1 MKKFSSIKWLLMFSK
16 VVSDIGSTLPHYV
29 HADAHTPIGQF
40 VVLSTY
46 YTSKYAANT
55 FTNRIDG
62 V

>member
-1 MKKFSSIKWLLMFSK
+1 MFSK

-55 FTNRIDG
+55 FTNRIGG